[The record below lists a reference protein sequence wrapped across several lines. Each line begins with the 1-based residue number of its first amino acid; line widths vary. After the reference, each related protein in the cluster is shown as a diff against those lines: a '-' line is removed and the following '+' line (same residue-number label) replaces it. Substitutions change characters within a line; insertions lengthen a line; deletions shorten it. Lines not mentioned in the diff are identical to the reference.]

1 LNVELASKE
10 QAIMAVNVRIPE
22 VLRKLTGGS
31 DIVAVEAATVKEMI
45 EAIEKA
51 HPGLKERI
59 CDENGNVRRFIN
71 VFVNEEDIRFQ
82 ENLETKLSSGT
93 EVSIL
98 PAIAG
103 GAGKSGKKSAD
114 FDPLLHHLKPKEAG
128 VPPAEFTRR
137 VYLTFNREQC
147 TQPII
152 YHMVKKFD
160 VVPNIRGASVTE
172 DLGIMSVEVSG
183 TRDNVEQALEWV
195 RKQGLKVDP
204 IEMNVVEP

>member
-1 LNVELASKE
+1 
-10 QAIMAVNVRIPE
+10 MPVNVRIPE
-22 VLRKLTGGS
+22 PLRKLTNGA
-31 DIVAVEAATVKEMI
+31 DLVALEAGNVREMI
-45 EAIEKA
+45 DALEKA
-51 HPGLKERI
+51 HPGIKERI
-59 CDENGNVRRFIN
+59 CDEKGNVRRFVN

-82 ENLETKLSSGT
+82 DNLDTKLSAGT

-103 GAGKSGKKSAD
+103 GNAKAAKESAAATAD
-114 FDPLLHHLKPKEAG
+114 
-128 VPPAEFTRR
+128 VVRR
-137 VYLTFNREQC
+137 VYLTFNSEQC

-152 YHMVKKFD
+152 YHLVKKFD

-172 DLGIMSVEVSG
+172 DMGIMSVEFSG
-183 TRDNVEQALEWV
+183 KRENVDKALEWA